1 MRVDLYWI
9 ILSVLALGPPDF
21 AERFEVPAQG
31 LESRIEFWKKVY
43 TQYGEDDVIIHDRIN
58 VNLIYDVAT
67 RGEQASKISAVR
79 QAMDEIRANIAN
91 PENLTPASQQIRE
104 TILANN
110 VPLTASSLA
119 DLRDNVHTQIGIKER
134 FRDGIVRSGQ
144 YVEAFHRV
152 FDKEGLPADIALLPL
167 VESSFENRA

>member
-1 MRVDLYWI
+1 MRLNIPQLIVATLT
-9 ILSVLALGPPDF
+9 LASPVLA
-21 AERFEVPAQG
+21 ERLELPRQG

-67 RGEQASKISAVR
+67 RGEQGSKIAAVR
-79 QAMDEIRANIAN
+79 QALDDIRANIAN

-134 FRDGIVRSGQ
+134 FRDGVVRSGQ
-144 YVEAFHRV
+144 YVE
-152 FDKEGLPADIALLPL
+152 
-167 VESSFENRA
+167 